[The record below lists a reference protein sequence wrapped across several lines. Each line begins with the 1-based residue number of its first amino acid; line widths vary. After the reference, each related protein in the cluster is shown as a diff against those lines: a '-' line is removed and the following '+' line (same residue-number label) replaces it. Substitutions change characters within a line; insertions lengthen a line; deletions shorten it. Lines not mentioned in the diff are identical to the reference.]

1 MFFSAETFFLMWAR
15 DLKCWLLLCAYWVEE
30 WVGEGG
36 AGGFTFQGQIKT
48 VIFYKNLEAKNEKSC

>member
-1 MFFSAETFFLMWAR
+1 MLAR
-15 DLKCWLLLCAYWVEE
+15 DLKCWFLLCAYWIEE

-48 VIFYKNLEAKNEKSC
+48 INSYENLEAKIEKAAVNVFLLIE